1 VADVIERTPA
11 LKAKAGIIG
20 RRHGPRRG
28 AGDTLPSYRPPSPAL
43 LAWLLHSRKAVFAM
57 HLIWTIIIGFVAGL
71 VARALMPGDNPMGFI
86 LTTLLGI
93 AGSLVATYAGQA
105 MGWYTAGTGAGF
117 IASVVGALIV
127 LFVYG
132 LIARRT

>member
-1 VADVIERTPA
+1 
-11 LKAKAGIIG
+11 
-20 RRHGPRRG
+20 
-28 AGDTLPSYRPPSPAL
+28 
-43 LAWLLHSRKAVFAM
+43 M
-57 HLIWTIIIGFVAGL
+57 HIVWTIVIGFLAGL

-105 MGWYTAGTGAGF
+105 IGWYTVGTGAGF

-127 LFVYG
+127 LGIYG
-132 LIARRT
+132 MIARRT